1 MKSPPSPSPKTLV
14 AINQSVK
21 QTTTYL
27 IFLATIVMTLT
38 YVSDLFEMYFNDK
51 FHEGYLFVIKIF
63 MFDIAIIIPLIITL
77 VLKNSVELKIWGV
90 LSVILQNVILF
101 LGIKVGPFFGVII
114 GIILTTYFIVKYKR
128 IMSNDNTTNSS
139 QAPAK
144 DLASK

>member
-1 MKSPPSPSPKTLV
+1 
-14 AINQSVK
+14 
-21 QTTTYL
+21 
-27 IFLATIVMTLT
+27 
-38 YVSDLFEMYFNDK
+38 MYFNDK
-51 FHEGYLFVIKIF
+51 FHEGYLFAIKIF